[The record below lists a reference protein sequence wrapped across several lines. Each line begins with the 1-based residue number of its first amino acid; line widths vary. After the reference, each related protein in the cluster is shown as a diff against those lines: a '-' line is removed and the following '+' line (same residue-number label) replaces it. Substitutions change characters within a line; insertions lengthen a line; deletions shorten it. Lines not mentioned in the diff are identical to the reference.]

1 MRLGRTSCL
10 TASRAAHALP
20 ALGLLGS
27 LSKDFPPPALQR
39 SWPLVDCPATCG
51 YNRSATNSGGWTELA
66 NETGKRYFCETCGS
80 EFVVTRGA
88 DGTISCCDK
97 PMTKRS

>member
-1 MRLGRTSCL
+1 MTVQG
-10 TASRAAHALP
+10 A
-20 ALGLLGS
+20 G
-27 LSKDFPPPALQR
+27 
-39 SWPLVDCPATCG
+39 G
-51 YNRSATNSGGWTELA
+51 YNHSAKNLGGWTELA

-88 DGTISCCDK
+88 DGTIACCSK